1 MDLDTSLN
9 RMKEL
14 IDCGKK
20 DSSLKPNV
28 SETVEYTIE
37 AADGKTYGI
46 VRERKRY
53 FIKEKKEDGTYD
65 YIGGI
70 GNKHENE
77 YPSYNSAFRNIE
89 LKIRS
94 INESKNNGEIF
105 QAFEKPKQ
113 SEFIIEATTDMRNEL
128 DRVKQIM
135 NNASKIMSESN
146 TEFITKPKFKDT
158 ESFGTATDPK
168 KQGEPFN
175 ENPGEYKGDIDP
187 KNSSKTAKNSGK
199 PFEKEVK
206 PAPEK
211 MDIET
216 TNKKPSEAGKF
227 GEDAKNVPAGSV
239 ANQKPKGGKVVKVT
253 EAQMKAAQKALKEGY
268 FDDDYFGGDDY
279 DEDPLLKQFDYP
291 EINKLG
297 RSNKPIPASID
308 GDDDLPTMDDE
319 EEDYDVFDPTRDLD
333 QDALPVDDFND
344 FDDDITEMNEGFFD
358 SMKAV
363 GSVGKY
369 LGNKTANSVKGF
381 AKGIGDKANQF
392 GQDVSQQYNKS
403 KQNSSTQNIEKIAAK
418 LKSELDNL
426 NNRTIKAG
434 GQPINYKSVL
444 AVLSNQLSAN
454 KNVNMGKFRNESV
467 DDFDDFDDN
476 ITEMNEGF
484 FDSMK
489 AVGSVGKYLGNKTAN
504 SVKGFAKGIGD
515 KANQFGQDVSQ
526 QYNKSKQNSSTQNIE
541 KIAAKL
547 KSELDNLNNR
557 TIKAGGQ
564 PINYK
569 SVLAVLS
576 NQLSANKNANM
587 SKFRN
592 ESVDEELVKKITE
605 EVLNVFGKHATYQKP
620 AFTTPSNNQPLV
632 AGTKEWDDES
642 VKKDSPY
649 GQKIGNSAPFTEPV
663 KQKVGEGEIGEDGDE
678 VMKGKTQQTLPNSGE
693 KGDTKP
699 FKKPVEKSG
708 DKIAK
713 GTPVQKGETQQGEP
727 KLGQKGDVQPFG
739 KKVNKEGVKESSSK
753 EEFLNKLT
761 ESIINRLKK
770 K

>member
-135 NNASKIMSESN
+135 NNASKIMTESN

-268 FDDDYFGGDDY
+268 FDDDFYGDDY

-297 RSNKPIPASID
+297 RSSKPIPASID

-319 EEDYDVFDPTRDLD
+319 EEIYDTFDPTRDLD

-444 AVLSNQLSAN
+444 AVLSNQLS
-454 KNVNMGKFRNESV
+454 S
-467 DDFDDFDDN
+467 
-476 ITEMNEGF
+476 
-484 FDSMK
+484 
-489 AVGSVGKYLGNKTAN
+489 
-504 SVKGFAKGIGD
+504 
-515 KANQFGQDVSQ
+515 
-526 QYNKSKQNSSTQNIE
+526 
-541 KIAAKL
+541 
-547 KSELDNLNNR
+547 
-557 TIKAGGQ
+557 
-564 PINYK
+564 
-569 SVLAVLS
+569 
-576 NQLSANKNANM
+576 NKNANM

-649 GQKIGNSAPFTEPV
+649 GQKIGDSAPFTEPV

-699 FKKPVEKSG
+699 FKKTVEKTG

>member
-135 NNASKIMSESN
+135 NNASKIMTESN

-239 ANQKPKGGKVVKVT
+239 ANQKPKGGKIVKVT

-268 FDDDYFGGDDY
+268 FDDDFYGDDY

-297 RSNKPIPASID
+297 RSSKPIPASID

-319 EEDYDVFDPTRDLD
+319 EEIYDTFDPTRDLD

-358 SMKAV
+358 SMKAA

-369 LGNKTANSVKGF
+369 LGNKTVNSVKGIGDRTVNSVKGF
-381 AKGIGDKANQF
+381 AKDINDKANKF
-392 GQDVSQQYNKS
+392 GQDVSQQWNKS

-426 NNRTIKAG
+426 N
-434 GQPINYKSVL
+434 
-444 AVLSNQLSAN
+444 
-454 KNVNMGKFRNESV
+454 
-467 DDFDDFDDN
+467 D
-476 ITEMNEGF
+476 
-484 FDSMK
+484 
-489 AVGSVGKYLGNKTAN
+489 
-504 SVKGFAKGIGD
+504 
-515 KANQFGQDVSQ
+515 
-526 QYNKSKQNSSTQNIE
+526 
-541 KIAAKL
+541 
-547 KSELDNLNNR
+547 R

-649 GQKIGNSAPFTEPV
+649 GQKIGDSAPFTEPV
-663 KQKVGEGEIGEDGDE
+663 KQKVGEGGIGGDSDE
-678 VMKGKTQQTLPNSGE
+678 VMKGK
-693 KGDTKP
+693 
-699 FKKPVEKSG
+699 
-708 DKIAK
+708 
-713 GTPVQKGETQQGEP
+713 TQQGEP

-739 KKVNKEGVKESSSK
+739 KKVNKE
-753 EEFLNKLT
+753 EFLNKLT

>member
-135 NNASKIMSESN
+135 NNASKIMTESN

-187 KNSSKTAKNSGK
+187 KNSSKTAKNSGE

-268 FDDDYFGGDDY
+268 FDDDFYGDDY

-297 RSNKPIPASID
+297 RSSKPIPASVD

-319 EEDYDVFDPTRDLD
+319 EEIYDVFDPTRDLD
-333 QDALPVDDFND
+333 QDALPVDDFDD

-403 KQNSSTQNIEKIAAK
+403 QQNSSTQNIEKIAAK

-444 AVLSNQLSAN
+444 S
-454 KNVNMGKFRNESV
+454 
-467 DDFDDFDDN
+467 
-476 ITEMNEGF
+476 
-484 FDSMK
+484 
-489 AVGSVGKYLGNKTAN
+489 
-504 SVKGFAKGIGD
+504 
-515 KANQFGQDVSQ
+515 
-526 QYNKSKQNSSTQNIE
+526 
-541 KIAAKL
+541 
-547 KSELDNLNNR
+547 
-557 TIKAGGQ
+557 
-564 PINYK
+564 
-569 SVLAVLS
+569 VLS

-649 GQKIGNSAPFTEPV
+649 GQKIGDSAPFTEPV
-663 KQKVGEGEIGEDGDE
+663 KQKVGEGEIGVDGDE

-699 FKKPVEKSG
+699 FKKTVEKTG

>member
-135 NNASKIMSESN
+135 NNASKIMTESN
-146 TEFITKPKFKDT
+146 TEFITKPKFKDS

-168 KQGEPFN
+168 KQGEPFS

-187 KNSSKTAKNSGK
+187 KNSSKTAKNSGE

-268 FDDDYFGGDDY
+268 FDDDDFGGDDY

-297 RSNKPIPASID
+297 RSSKPIPASID

-319 EEDYDVFDPTRDLD
+319 EEIYDTFDPTRDLD

-358 SMKAV
+358 SMKAA

-369 LGNKTANSVKGF
+369 LGNKTVNSVKGIGDKAVNSVKGF
-381 AKGIGDKANQF
+381 AKDINDKANQF
-392 GQDVSQQYNKS
+392 GQDVSQQWNKS

-444 AVLSNQLSAN
+444 S
-454 KNVNMGKFRNESV
+454 
-467 DDFDDFDDN
+467 
-476 ITEMNEGF
+476 
-484 FDSMK
+484 
-489 AVGSVGKYLGNKTAN
+489 
-504 SVKGFAKGIGD
+504 
-515 KANQFGQDVSQ
+515 
-526 QYNKSKQNSSTQNIE
+526 
-541 KIAAKL
+541 
-547 KSELDNLNNR
+547 
-557 TIKAGGQ
+557 
-564 PINYK
+564 
-569 SVLAVLS
+569 VLS

-587 SKFRN
+587 GKFRN

-620 AFTTPSNNQPLV
+620 AFTTPSNNQSLV

-642 VKKDSPY
+642 VKTDSPY
-649 GQKIGNSAPFTEPV
+649 GQKIGDSAPFTEPV
-663 KQKVGEGEIGEDGDE
+663 KQKVGEGEIGGDSDE
-678 VMKGKTQQTLPNSGE
+678 VMKGKTQQTLPSSGK